1 MALTASQISALSVE
15 LLTRN
20 LALPMTVSRV
30 PGGEFAG
37 SNGDTVTVRV
47 RQPRSANV
55 QTNPGDAVTFTNISE
70 TAVNVT
76 LTHLYDGV
84 NVTDEELSLELVSF
98 GSQVTEPQVRAIAV
112 GAEDELATA
121 MNGLATE
128 ATMDT
133 SSPSNGPEA
142 ETERVILQA
151 REALSAADVP
161 MGDRTLAVAP
171 DMMTRLLSVPNFVRS
186 DALGDGRSTA
196 LRDAMMGRIYGFNVV
211 ESNGLTASTGVAYHR
226 SGFVFANR
234 TPVVPRGATD
244 SATRTESGIGMRHIW
259 QYNPG
264 TLTDQSV
271 LSTFAGAAV
280 VEADRVFKFDAAGVA

>member
-20 LALPMTVSRV
+20 LALPMTVSRI

-37 SNGDTVTVRV
+37 SNGDTITVRV
-47 RQPRSANV
+47 RQPRSANI
-55 QTNPGDAVTFTNISE
+55 QSTPGADVSANFSQISE
-70 TAVNVT
+70 TAVDVT
-76 LTHLYDGV
+76 LAHLYDGV

-98 GSQVTEPQVRAIAV
+98 GSQVTEPQVRAIAI
-112 GAEDELATA
+112 GAEDQLASA
-121 MNGLATE
+121 MNGLA
-128 ATMDT
+128 ADDSMDST
-133 SSPSNGPEA
+133 VSPAED
-142 ETERVILQA
+142 ETERVILAA
-151 REALSAADVP
+151 REALSSSDVP

-171 DMMTRLLSVPNFVRS
+171 DVMTRLLNVPNFVRS

-196 LRDAMMGRIYGFNVV
+196 LRDARMGRIYGFDVV

-226 SGFVFANR
+226 SGFAFANR

-244 SATRTESGIGMRHIW
+244 SATRTENGIGMRHIW

-271 LSTFAGAAV
+271 LSTFAGASV
-280 VEADRVFKFDAAGVA
+280 VEQDRVFKFDII